1 MAKQSRGGSLS
12 SLSIQ
17 DLQREI
23 NKRMQKAANLHRTR
37 NKLMQQVAKLDAQI
51 AEIEALR
58 GGAVLHAANPG
69 PRPGRPAGRPATA
82 AVASSGPRKRG
93 RKAKNEGG
101 TLVEFLQRM
110 LKGKTM
116 RVKEMPDAVKKEG
129 YHTDAANFRT
139 MINQAL
145 IKHTKIFK
153 KVGRGEYT
161 AV

>member
-1 MAKQSRGGSLS
+1 MSG
-12 SLSIQ
+12 LSIQ

-23 NKRMQKAANLHRTR
+23 DKRMKTLTALHRKR
-37 NKLMQQVAKLDAQI
+37 NQIMQKVNKLDASI

-58 GGAVLHAANPG
+58 GGAVVHAASAGVRRGPG
-69 PRPGRPAGRPATA
+69 RPPGRPAGRPLGRPA
-82 AVASSGPRKRG
+82 ADPTGPRRRG

-101 TLVEFLQRM
+101 TLVEFLARM

-116 RVKEMPDAVKKEG
+116 RVRDMPDALKKEG
-129 YHTDAANFRT
+129 YRTDAANFRT